1 MPNDDRKP
9 QETPDQPHPIDPPP
23 ADDERYRLDGDRTS
37 RDNAGGDA
45 GKTSGGGSLGHIQ
58 PDRVE
63 REAPLRN
70 NAEKRDDDEPTMPSR
85 QSSVNTKI

>member
-1 MPNDDRKP
+1 MANDDRKRE
-9 QETPDQPHPIDPPP
+9 ETPDQPHPIDPPP
-23 ADDERYRLDGDRTS
+23 ADDERYQLDADRGRQGS
-37 RDNAGGDA
+37 PSDA

-70 NAEKRDDDEPTMPSR
+70 NAEKREDDEPTMPSKE
-85 QSSVNTKI
+85 SSVNTKI

>member
-1 MPNDDRKP
+1 MPTDDRKP
-9 QETPDQPHPIDPPP
+9 EETPDHPHPIDPPP
-23 ADDERYRLDGDRTS
+23 ADDEQYRLGADRS
-37 RDNAGGDA
+37 HRDQASDA

-70 NAEKRDDDEPTMPSR
+70 NAEKRDDDEPTMPSKDA
-85 QSSVNTKI
+85 SLNTKI